1 MGEKSS
7 DIFLH
12 LHSLSLV
19 SYSLSHSPTSL
30 APSSVLFSLPLPPL
44 ILTLLL
50 LLHPL
55 LPHFHILFS
64 KNAAR
69 IIQLGRG
76 RWDTEKLGAKYL
88 KRLFSKSRFLLRFEN
103 QRLCSTKRGIGF
115 GPACLGVHYFY
126 PCPRWGRDTR
136 GRVAFG
142 PLISSTAILKQAN
155 NQPSNRE
162 NGEDGVRGRRGMSK

>member
-1 MGEKSS
+1 MKCEAEAKPQSAGVGEKSS
-7 DIFLH
+7 DIFLYLH
-12 LHSLSLV
+12 LHSLV

-115 GPACLGVHYFY
+115 GSAGLGVHY
-126 PCPRWGRDTR
+126 PCSRWGRDR
-136 GRVAFG
+136 RVGGLRFV
-142 PLISSTAILKQAN
+142 L
-155 NQPSNRE
+155 
-162 NGEDGVRGRRGMSK
+162 